1 MKSRSVSAFPSST
14 PRVWHWNRPRR
25 GPRHGVAQ
33 SPKTY
38 PEPKFEKLGNLLG
51 NQPCPQ
57 VMTDPRLARELSRE
71 LPFHSIVP
79 TGSSG

>member
-14 PRVWHWNRPRR
+14 PRVWHWNAATWAD
-25 GPRHGVAQ
+25 HGVAQ
-33 SPKTY
+33 AKTY